1 MNVRKDVEEYGDER
15 AAEGAMQKAI
25 ENAINFLKEGDSPE
39 KISRC
44 IGLPL
49 EKVLEI
55 QKELEQQA

>member
-1 MNVRKDVEEYGDER
+1 MCKVVEEYGDER

-55 QKELEQQA
+55 QKELDQQA

>member
-1 MNVRKDVEEYGDER
+1 MCKVVEEYGDER

>member
-1 MNVRKDVEEYGDER
+1 MCKVVEEYGDER

-44 IGLPL
+44 IDLPL